1 MLRRDHRLLLNR
13 ATRKRHPTMT
23 HPAFLDQLPKF
34 AFFTGKGGVG
44 KTSAACATA
53 LTLADRGE
61 TVLLVSTDPASN
73 IGQVFGQPIGNRI
86 TPLSAAPGVDAL
98 EIDPEAAAAAYRES
112 IISPVRGLLPEREIQ
127 AMTEQLS
134 GSCTTEIASFNEF
147 ADLIADPDRTSG
159 YDHVL
164 FDTAP
169 TGHTIRL
176 LELPGDWSQFIDE
189 GKGDTSCLGPMAG
202 LESRRTVYRATVNA
216 LSDPARTVLVLVARA
231 QHSAI
236 HEAERTSRE
245 LTALGMGNQ
254 HLLINALM
262 PDLDDDPLAAAIRDQ
277 EHRELAALPSRLAHL
292 PRTTTTLHASN
303 VVGAD
308 QLREFFAATLT
319 HPVHPTDP
327 TREPPRDYPPLAD
340 LVDQL
345 AAQTHGLFMTLGK
358 GGVGKTTVATAIAVA
373 LAERGRDVLLT
384 TTDPAGNLTDT
395 LNGTVANLT
404 IAKID
409 PDQALREYQ
418 NEVMA
423 TKGTRLDATG
433 RAQLME
439 DLQSPCT
446 QEVAVFRKF
455 SEAIREAHDR
465 IVVIDT
471 APSGHTLLLLDATGS
486 YHREMLH
493 QMGDNLVATPLT
505 RLQDPDYTKMIIVTL
520 PETTPVLEAEQ
531 LQRDLERASITPWA
545 WVINRSVAAA
555 HPASA
560 FLQTIADGELP
571 QIKHVQHLSERTAV
585 VPLLPTP
592 PIGQDSLHDLSQ
604 SAPLARSA
612 STR

>member
-1 MLRRDHRLLLNR
+1 
-13 ATRKRHPTMT
+13 MT
-23 HPAFLDQLPKF
+23 HPAFLDHLPRF

-53 LTLADRGE
+53 LALADRGE
-61 TVLLVSTDPASN
+61 SVLLVSTDPASN
-73 IGQVFGQPIGNRI
+73 IGQVFGQQIGNQI
-86 TPLSAAPGVDAL
+86 TTLTTAPGIDAL

-112 IISPVRGLLPEREIQ
+112 IIDPVRGLLPEREIRM
-127 AMTEQLS
+127 MTEQLS

-176 LELPGDWSQFIDE
+176 LELPGDWSRFIDE
-189 GKGDTSCLGPMAG
+189 GRGDASCLGPMAG
-202 LESRRTVYRATVNA
+202 LESRRTVYHATVDA
-216 LSDPARTVLVLVARA
+216 LCDPASTVLVLVARA

-236 HEAERTSRE
+236 REAERTSRE

-254 HLLINALM
+254 QLLINALM
-262 PDLDDDPLAAAIRDQ
+262 PDLDGDPLVTAIHNQ
-277 EHRELAALPSRLAHL
+277 EHGELAALPSRLAHL
-292 PRTTTTLHASN
+292 PRTTTTLHAHN
-303 VVGAD
+303 VVGVD
-308 QLREFFAATLT
+308 RLREFFAIT
-319 HPVHPTDP
+319 PGDP
-327 TREPPRDYPPLAD
+327 LQPAGPAREPAGGFPPLSS

-418 NEVMA
+418 DEVLA
-423 TKGTRLDATG
+423 TRGKRLDATG

-455 SEAIREAHDR
+455 SEAIREARDR

-471 APSGHTLLLLDATGS
+471 A
-486 YHREMLH
+486 
-493 QMGDNLVATPLT
+493 
-505 RLQDPDYTKMIIVTL
+505 
-520 PETTPVLEAEQ
+520 
-531 LQRDLERASITPWA
+531 
-545 WVINRSVAAA
+545 
-555 HPASA
+555 
-560 FLQTIADGELP
+560 
-571 QIKHVQHLSERTAV
+571 
-585 VPLLPTP
+585 
-592 PIGQDSLHDLSQ
+592 
-604 SAPLARSA
+604 
-612 STR
+612 

>member
-1 MLRRDHRLLLNR
+1 MLLNHTTT
-13 ATRKRHPTMT
+13 TRPLTMNP
-23 HPAFLDQLPKF
+23 PALLDDLPKF

-53 LTLADRGE
+53 LALSDRGE
-61 TVLLVSTDPASN
+61 SVLLVSTDPASN
-73 IGQVFGQPIGNRI
+73 IGQVFGQTIGNQI
-86 TPLSAAPGVDAL
+86 TTLSAAAGIHAL
-98 EIDPEAAAAAYRES
+98 EIDPEAAAATYRES
-112 IISPVRGLLPEREIQ
+112 IIDPVRGLLPQREIQ

-147 ADLIADPDRTSG
+147 ADLIADPDRTSD

-176 LELPGDWSQFIDE
+176 LELPGDWSQFIEE
-189 GKGDTSCLGPMAG
+189 GKGDASCLGPMAG
-202 LESRRTVYRATVNA
+202 LESRRVVYRATVNA
-216 LSDPARTVLVLVARA
+216 LSDPASTLLVLVARA

-236 HEAERTSRE
+236 REAERTSRE
-245 LTALGMGNQ
+245 LAALGMGNQ
-254 HLLINALM
+254 HLLLNALM
-262 PDLDDDPLAAAIRDQ
+262 PHVDDDPLSTAIRDE
-277 EHRELAALPSRLAHL
+277 EHQVLAALPSDLAHL
-292 PRTTTTLHASN
+292 TRTTTPLHARN

-308 QLREFFAATLT
+308 RLHEFFTSA
-319 HPVHPTDP
+319 P
-327 TREPPRDYPPLAD
+327 TRPGQPGRHPRGAAGDYPSLST

-373 LAERGRDVLLT
+373 LAGRGRDVLLT
-384 TTDPAGNLTDT
+384 TTDPAGNLADT
-395 LNGTVANLT
+395 LHGTVENLT
-404 IAKID
+404 ITKID
-409 PDQALREYQ
+409 PDEALREYRDD
-418 NEVMA
+418 VLT
-423 TKGTRLDATG
+423 TKGTHLDATG

-455 SEAIREAHDR
+455 SEAIREARDR
-465 IVVIDT
+465 IVIIDT

-493 QMGDNLVATPLT
+493 QMGDTPITSSMT
-505 RLQDPDYTKMIIVTL
+505 RLQDSDYTKMIVVTL

-571 QIKHVQHLSERTAV
+571 QIEHVQHLSGRTAV

-592 PIGQDSLHDLSQ
+592 PIGRDSLYGLAQAS
-604 SAPLARSA
+604 PLASSA
-612 STR
+612 TTH

>member
-1 MLRRDHRLLLNR
+1 MLLNR
-13 ATRKRHPTMT
+13 ATARGHSTMT
-23 HPAFLDQLPKF
+23 HPTFLDHLPKF

-86 TPLSAAPGVDAL
+86 TPLSATPGVDAL

-277 EHRELAALPSRLAHL
+277 EHRELATLPSRLAHL
-292 PRTTTTLHASN
+292 PRTTTTLHARN
-303 VVGAD
+303 VVGEVD
-308 QLREFFAATLT
+308 WFLFTLFCWFWGRLISPVVDDTGFRLRMVSGSPDA
-319 HPVHPTDP
+319 
-327 TREPPRDYPPLAD
+327 
-340 LVDQL
+340 
-345 AAQTHGLFMTLGK
+345 G
-358 GGVGKTTVATAIAVA
+358 GGVGCST
-373 LAERGRDVLLT
+373 RR
-384 TTDPAGNLTDT
+384 PM
-395 LNGTVANLT
+395 GTWPV
-404 IAKID
+404 
-409 PDQALREYQ
+409 P
-418 NEVMA
+418 
-423 TKGTRLDATG
+423 TRART
-433 RAQLME
+433 
-439 DLQSPCT
+439 
-446 QEVAVFRKF
+446 
-455 SEAIREAHDR
+455 
-465 IVVIDT
+465 
-471 APSGHTLLLLDATGS
+471 
-486 YHREMLH
+486 
-493 QMGDNLVATPLT
+493 
-505 RLQDPDYTKMIIVTL
+505 
-520 PETTPVLEAEQ
+520 
-531 LQRDLERASITPWA
+531 
-545 WVINRSVAAA
+545 
-555 HPASA
+555 
-560 FLQTIADGELP
+560 
-571 QIKHVQHLSERTAV
+571 RTAWIV
-585 VPLLPTP
+585 
-592 PIGQDSLHDLSQ
+592 
-604 SAPLARSA
+604 
-612 STR
+612 

>member
-1 MLRRDHRLLLNR
+1 MLLNHTTT
-13 ATRKRHPTMT
+13 TRPLTMNP
-23 HPAFLDQLPKF
+23 PALLDDLPKF

-53 LTLADRGE
+53 LALSDRGE
-61 TVLLVSTDPASN
+61 SVLLVSTDPASN
-73 IGQVFGQPIGNRI
+73 IGQVFGQTIGNQI
-86 TPLSAAPGVDAL
+86 TTLSAAAGIHAL
-98 EIDPEAAAAAYRES
+98 EIDPEAAAATYRES
-112 IISPVRGLLPEREIQ
+112 IIDPVRGLLPQREIQ

-147 ADLIADPDRTSG
+147 ADLIADPDRTSD

-176 LELPGDWSQFIDE
+176 LELPGDWSQFIEE
-189 GKGDTSCLGPMAG
+189 GKGDASCLGPMAG
-202 LESRRTVYRATVNA
+202 LESRRVVYRATVNA
-216 LSDPARTVLVLVARA
+216 LSDPASTLLVLVARA

-236 HEAERTSRE
+236 REAERTSRE
-245 LTALGMGNQ
+245 LAALGMGNQ
-254 HLLINALM
+254 HLLLNALM
-262 PDLDDDPLAAAIRDQ
+262 PHIDDDPLSTAIRDQ
-277 EHRELAALPSRLAHL
+277 EHQVLAALPSDLAHL
-292 PRTTTTLHASN
+292 PRTTTPLHARN

-308 QLREFFAATLT
+308 RLHEFFTSA
-319 HPVHPTDP
+319 P
-327 TREPPRDYPPLAD
+327 TRSRQPGRHPRGAVGDYPSLST

-345 AAQTHGLFMTLGK
+345 AAQTQGLFMTLGK

-373 LAERGRDVLLT
+373 LAGRGRDVLLT
-384 TTDPAGNLTDT
+384 TTDPAGNLADT
-395 LNGTVANLT
+395 LHDTVENLT
-404 IAKID
+404 ITKID
-409 PDQALREYQ
+409 PDEALREYRD
-418 NEVMA
+418 EILT
-423 TKGTRLDATG
+423 TKGTHLDATG

-455 SEAIREAHDR
+455 SEAIREARDR
-465 IVVIDT
+465 IVIIDT

-493 QMGDNLVATPLT
+493 QMGDTPITSPMT

-560 FLQTIADGELP
+560 FLRTIADGELP
-571 QIKHVQHLSERTAV
+571 QIEHVQHLSGHTAV

-592 PIGQDSLHDLSQ
+592 PVGQDSLHDLGRT
-604 SAPLARSA
+604 APLASSA
-612 STR
+612 TTH

>member
-1 MLRRDHRLLLNR
+1 MLLNHTTT
-13 ATRKRHPTMT
+13 TRPLTMNP
-23 HPAFLDQLPKF
+23 PALLDDLPKF

-53 LTLADRGE
+53 LALSDRGE
-61 TVLLVSTDPASN
+61 SVLLVSTDPASN
-73 IGQVFGQPIGNRI
+73 IGQVFGQTIGNQI
-86 TPLSAAPGVDAL
+86 TTLSAAAGIHAL
-98 EIDPEAAAAAYRES
+98 EIDPEAAAATYRES
-112 IISPVRGLLPEREIQ
+112 IIDPVRGLLPQREIQ

-147 ADLIADPDRTSG
+147 ADLIADPDRNSD

-176 LELPGDWSQFIDE
+176 LELPGDWSQFIEE
-189 GKGDTSCLGPMAG
+189 GKGDASCLGPMAG
-202 LESRRTVYRATVNA
+202 LESRRVVYRATVNA
-216 LSDPARTVLVLVARA
+216 LSDPASTLLVLVARA

-236 HEAERTSRE
+236 REAERTSRE
-245 LTALGMGNQ
+245 LAALGMGNQ
-254 HLLINALM
+254 HLLLNALM
-262 PDLDDDPLAAAIRDQ
+262 PHVDDDPLSTAIRDE
-277 EHRELAALPSRLAHL
+277 EHQVLAALPSDLAHL
-292 PRTTTTLHASN
+292 TRTTTPLHARN

-308 QLREFFAATLT
+308 RLHEFFTSA
-319 HPVHPTDP
+319 P
-327 TREPPRDYPPLAD
+327 TRSGQPGRHPRGAAGDYPSLST

-373 LAERGRDVLLT
+373 LAGRGRDVLLT
-384 TTDPAGNLTDT
+384 TTDPAGNLADT
-395 LNGTVANLT
+395 LHGTVENLT
-404 IAKID
+404 ITKID
-409 PDQALREYQ
+409 PDEALREYRDD
-418 NEVMA
+418 VLT
-423 TKGTRLDATG
+423 TKGTHLDATG

-455 SEAIREAHDR
+455 SEAIREARDR
-465 IVVIDT
+465 IVIIDT

-493 QMGDNLVATPLT
+493 QMGDTPITSSMT
-505 RLQDPDYTKMIIVTL
+505 RLQDSDYTKMIVVTL

-571 QIKHVQHLSERTAV
+571 QIEHVQHLSGRTAV

-592 PIGQDSLHDLSQ
+592 PIGRDSLYGLTQAS
-604 SAPLARSA
+604 PLASSA
-612 STR
+612 TTH

>member
-1 MLRRDHRLLLNR
+1 MNQ
-13 ATRKRHPTMT
+13 PT
-23 HPAFLDQLPKF
+23 FLDHLPKF

-44 KTSAACATA
+44 KTSATCATA
-53 LTLADRGE
+53 LALADQGKS
-61 TVLLVSTDPASN
+61 VLLVSTDPASN
-73 IGQVFGQPIGNRI
+73 IGQVFDQHIGNQI
-86 TPLSAAPGVDAL
+86 TTLNTAPGIDAL
-98 EIDPEAAAAAYRES
+98 EIDPEAAAATYRES
-112 IISPVRGLLPEREIQ
+112 IIKPVRGLLPKTEIQ

-134 GSCTTEIASFNEF
+134 GACTTEIASFNEF
-147 ADLIADPDRTSG
+147 ADLIADPDLTSD

-164 FDTAP
+164 LDTAP

-189 GKGDTSCLGPMAG
+189 GKGDASCLGPMAG
-202 LESRRTVYRATVNA
+202 LESRRSVYQAAVNA

-231 QHSAI
+231 QRSAI

-245 LTALGMGNQ
+245 LAALGMGNQ

-262 PDLDDDPLAAAIRDQ
+262 PDLDGDSLAAAIRDQ
-277 EHRELAALPSRLAHL
+277 EHKELASLPSGLARL
-292 PRTTTTLHASN
+292 PYDTTTLHSRN
-303 VVGAD
+303 VVGINS
-308 QLREFFAATLT
+308 LREFFTATPTQSEQAAN
-319 HPVHPTDP
+319 HV
-327 TREPPRDYPPLAD
+327 REVAGKYPPLAD

-345 AAQTHGLFMTLGK
+345 AEQTHGLFMTLGK

-545 WVINRSVAAA
+545 WVVNRSVAAA
-555 HPASA
+555 HPTSE
-560 FLQTIADGELP
+560 FLHTVADGELP
-571 QIKHVQHLSERTAV
+571 QIKHVQHLTERMAV

-592 PIGQDSLHDLSQ
+592 PIGQDILHSLSQ
-604 SAPLARSA
+604 RAPLARFA

>member
-1 MLRRDHRLLLNR
+1 MLLNHTTT
-13 ATRKRHPTMT
+13 TRPLTMNS
-23 HPAFLDQLPKF
+23 PALLDDLPKF

-53 LTLADRGE
+53 LALSDRGE
-61 TVLLVSTDPASN
+61 SVLLVSTDPASN
-73 IGQVFGQPIGNRI
+73 IGQVFGQTIGNQI
-86 TPLSAAPGVDAL
+86 TTLSAAAGIHAL
-98 EIDPEAAAAAYRES
+98 EIDPEAAAATYRES
-112 IISPVRGLLPEREIQ
+112 IIDPVRGLLPQREIQ

-147 ADLIADPDRTSG
+147 ADLIADPDRTSD

-176 LELPGDWSQFIDE
+176 LELPGDWSQFIEE
-189 GKGDTSCLGPMAG
+189 GKGDASCLGPMAG
-202 LESRRTVYRATVNA
+202 LESRRVVYRATVNA
-216 LSDPARTVLVLVARA
+216 LSDPASTLLVLVARA

-236 HEAERTSRE
+236 REAERTSRE
-245 LTALGMGNQ
+245 LAALGMGNQ
-254 HLLINALM
+254 HLLLNALM
-262 PDLDDDPLAAAIRDQ
+262 PHVDDDPLSTAIRDE
-277 EHRELAALPSRLAHL
+277 EHQVLAALPSDLAHL
-292 PRTTTTLHASN
+292 TRTTTPLHARN

-308 QLREFFAATLT
+308 RLHEFFTSA
-319 HPVHPTDP
+319 P
-327 TREPPRDYPPLAD
+327 TRSGQPGRHPRGAAGDYPSLST

-373 LAERGRDVLLT
+373 LAGRGRDVLLT
-384 TTDPAGNLTDT
+384 TTDPAGNLADT
-395 LNGTVANLT
+395 LHGTVENLT
-404 IAKID
+404 ITKID
-409 PDQALREYQ
+409 PDEALREYRDD
-418 NEVMA
+418 VLT
-423 TKGTRLDATG
+423 TKGTHLDATG

-455 SEAIREAHDR
+455 SEAIREARDR
-465 IVVIDT
+465 IVIIDT

-493 QMGDNLVATPLT
+493 QMGDTPITSSMT
-505 RLQDPDYTKMIIVTL
+505 RLQDSDYTKMIVVTL

-571 QIKHVQHLSERTAV
+571 QIEHVQHLSGRTAV

-592 PIGQDSLHDLSQ
+592 PIGRDSLYGLTQAS
-604 SAPLARSA
+604 PLASSA
-612 STR
+612 TTH

>member
-1 MLRRDHRLLLNR
+1 MLLNHTTT
-13 ATRKRHPTMT
+13 TRPLTMNP
-23 HPAFLDQLPKF
+23 PALLDDLPKF

-53 LTLADRGE
+53 LALSDRGE
-61 TVLLVSTDPASN
+61 SVLLVSTDPASN
-73 IGQVFGQPIGNRI
+73 IGQVFGQTIGNQI
-86 TPLSAAPGVDAL
+86 TTLSAAAGIHAL
-98 EIDPEAAAAAYRES
+98 EIDPEAAAATYRES
-112 IISPVRGLLPEREIQ
+112 IIDPVRGLLPQREIQ

-147 ADLIADPDRTSG
+147 ADLIADPDRTSD

-176 LELPGDWSQFIDE
+176 LELPGDWSQFIEE
-189 GKGDTSCLGPMAG
+189 GKGDASCLGPMAG
-202 LESRRTVYRATVNA
+202 LESRRVVYRATVNA
-216 LSDPARTVLVLVARA
+216 LSDPASTLLVLVARA

-236 HEAERTSRE
+236 REAERTSRE
-245 LTALGMGNQ
+245 LAALGMGNQ
-254 HLLINALM
+254 HLLLNALM
-262 PDLDDDPLAAAIRDQ
+262 PHVDDDPLSTAIRDE
-277 EHRELAALPSRLAHL
+277 EHQVLAALPSDLAHL
-292 PRTTTTLHASN
+292 TRTTTPLHARN

-308 QLREFFAATLT
+308 RLHEFFTSA
-319 HPVHPTDP
+319 P
-327 TREPPRDYPPLAD
+327 TRSGQPGRHPRGAAGDYPSLST

-373 LAERGRDVLLT
+373 LAGRGRDVLLT
-384 TTDPAGNLTDT
+384 TTDPAGNLADT
-395 LNGTVANLT
+395 LHGTVENLT
-404 IAKID
+404 ITKID
-409 PDQALREYQ
+409 PDEALREYRDD
-418 NEVMA
+418 VLT
-423 TKGTRLDATG
+423 TKGTHLDATG

-455 SEAIREAHDR
+455 SEAIREARDR
-465 IVVIDT
+465 IVIIDT

-493 QMGDNLVATPLT
+493 QMGDTPITSSMT
-505 RLQDPDYTKMIIVTL
+505 RLQDSDYTKMIVVTL

-571 QIKHVQHLSERTAV
+571 QIEHVQHLSGRTAV

-592 PIGQDSLHDLSQ
+592 PIGRDSLYGLTQAS
-604 SAPLARSA
+604 PLASSA
-612 STR
+612 TTH

>member
-1 MLRRDHRLLLNR
+1 MNPPALL
-13 ATRKRHPTMT
+13 
-23 HPAFLDQLPKF
+23 DDLPKF

-53 LTLADRGE
+53 LALSDRGE
-61 TVLLVSTDPASN
+61 SVLLVSTDPASN
-73 IGQVFGQPIGNRI
+73 IGQVFGQTIGNQI
-86 TPLSAAPGVDAL
+86 TTLSAAAGIHAL
-98 EIDPEAAAAAYRES
+98 EIDPEAAAATYRES
-112 IISPVRGLLPEREIQ
+112 IIDPVRGLLPQREIQ

-147 ADLIADPDRTSG
+147 ADLIADPDRTSD

-176 LELPGDWSQFIDE
+176 LELPGDWSQFIEE
-189 GKGDTSCLGPMAG
+189 GKGDASCLGPMAG
-202 LESRRTVYRATVNA
+202 LESRRVVYRATVNA
-216 LSDPARTVLVLVARA
+216 LSDPASTLLVLVARA

-236 HEAERTSRE
+236 REAERTSRE
-245 LTALGMGNQ
+245 LAALGMGNQ
-254 HLLINALM
+254 HLLLNALM
-262 PDLDDDPLAAAIRDQ
+262 PHVDDDPLSTAIRDE
-277 EHRELAALPSRLAHL
+277 EHQVLAALPSDLAHL
-292 PRTTTTLHASN
+292 TRTTTPLHARN

-308 QLREFFAATLT
+308 RLHEFFTSA
-319 HPVHPTDP
+319 P
-327 TREPPRDYPPLAD
+327 TRSGQPGRHPRGAAGDYPSLST

-373 LAERGRDVLLT
+373 LAGRGRDVLLT
-384 TTDPAGNLTDT
+384 TTDPAGNLADT
-395 LNGTVANLT
+395 LHGTVENLT
-404 IAKID
+404 ITKID
-409 PDQALREYQ
+409 PDEALREYRDD
-418 NEVMA
+418 VLT
-423 TKGTRLDATG
+423 TKGTHLDATG

-455 SEAIREAHDR
+455 SEAIREARDR
-465 IVVIDT
+465 IVIIDT

-493 QMGDNLVATPLT
+493 QMGDTPITSSMT
-505 RLQDPDYTKMIIVTL
+505 RLQDSDYTKMIVVTL

-571 QIKHVQHLSERTAV
+571 QIEHVQHLSGRTAV

-592 PIGQDSLHDLSQ
+592 PIGRDSLYGLTQAS
-604 SAPLARSA
+604 PLASSA
-612 STR
+612 TTH

>member
-1 MLRRDHRLLLNR
+1 MNQ
-13 ATRKRHPTMT
+13 PT
-23 HPAFLDQLPKF
+23 FLDHLPRF

-44 KTSAACATA
+44 KTSATCATA
-53 LTLADRGE
+53 LALADQGKS
-61 TVLLVSTDPASN
+61 VLLVSTDPASN
-73 IGQVFGQPIGNRI
+73 IGQVFDQHIGNQI
-86 TPLSAAPGVDAL
+86 TTLNTAPGIDAL
-98 EIDPEAAAAAYRES
+98 EIDPEAAAATYRES
-112 IISPVRGLLPEREIQ
+112 IIKPVRGLLPKTEIQ

-134 GSCTTEIASFNEF
+134 GACTTEIASFNEF
-147 ADLIADPDRTSG
+147 ADLIADPDLTSD

-164 FDTAP
+164 LDTAP

-189 GKGDTSCLGPMAG
+189 GKGDASCLGPMAG
-202 LESRRTVYRATVNA
+202 LESRRSVYQAAVNA

-231 QHSAI
+231 QRSAI

-245 LTALGMGNQ
+245 LAALGMGNQ

-262 PDLDDDPLAAAIRDQ
+262 PDLDGDSLAAAIRDQ
-277 EHRELAALPSRLAHL
+277 EHKELASLPSGLARL
-292 PRTTTTLHASN
+292 PYDTTTLHSRN
-303 VVGAD
+303 VVGINS
-308 QLREFFAATLT
+308 LREFFTATPTQSEQAAN
-319 HPVHPTDP
+319 HV
-327 TREPPRDYPPLAD
+327 REVAGKYPPLAD

-384 TTDPAGNLTDT
+384 TTDPAGNLTET

-418 NEVMA
+418 NEVLA

-455 SEAIREAHDR
+455 SEAIREAYDR

-545 WVINRSVAAA
+545 WVVNRSVAAA

-560 FLQTIADGELP
+560 FLQTVADGELP
-571 QIKHVQHLSERTAV
+571 QIKHVQHLTERMAV

-592 PIGQDSLHDLSQ
+592 PIGQDILHSLSQ

>member
-1 MLRRDHRLLLNR
+1 MLRRDHRLLLNH

-147 ADLIADPDRTSG
+147 ADLIADPGRTSG

-216 LSDPARTVLVLVARA
+216 LSEPALTVLVLVARA

-277 EHRELAALPSRLAHL
+277 EHRELATLPSRLAHL
-292 PRTTTTLHASN
+292 PRTTTTLHARN

-308 QLREFFAATLT
+308 QLREFFATTPT
-319 HPVHPTDP
+319 HPVHSAYPAH
-327 TREPPRDYPPLAD
+327 EPPRDYPPLAD

-345 AAQTHGLFMTLGK
+345 ASQTHGLFMTLGK

-373 LAERGRDVLLT
+373 LAERGSDVLLT
-384 TTDPAGNLTDT
+384 TTDPAGNLTET
-395 LNGTVANLT
+395 LNGTVPNLT

-409 PDQALREYQ
+409 PDQALREYR
-418 NEVMA
+418 NEV
-423 TKGTRLDATG
+423 LV
-433 RAQLME
+433 
-439 DLQSPCT
+439 SC
-446 QEVAVFRKF
+446 
-455 SEAIREAHDR
+455 
-465 IVVIDT
+465 VV
-471 APSGHTLLLLDATGS
+471 S
-486 YHREMLH
+486 
-493 QMGDNLVATPLT
+493 
-505 RLQDPDYTKMIIVTL
+505 
-520 PETTPVLEAEQ
+520 
-531 LQRDLERASITPWA
+531 
-545 WVINRSVAAA
+545 
-555 HPASA
+555 
-560 FLQTIADGELP
+560 
-571 QIKHVQHLSERTAV
+571 
-585 VPLLPTP
+585 
-592 PIGQDSLHDLSQ
+592 SL
-604 SAPLARSA
+604 
-612 STR
+612 